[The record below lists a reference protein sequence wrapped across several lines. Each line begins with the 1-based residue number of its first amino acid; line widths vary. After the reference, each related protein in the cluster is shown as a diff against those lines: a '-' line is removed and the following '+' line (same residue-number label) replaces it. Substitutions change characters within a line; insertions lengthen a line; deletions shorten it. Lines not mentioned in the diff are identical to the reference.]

1 LNKTTHLVHFTYSGI
16 QIIDYT
22 TASFLFVQYLHGN
35 ILTVFQ
41 LVMIYFSFF
50 FTKIFFFLSK
60 EITFAPAN
68 GVTLVN
74 CVK

>member
-50 FTKIFFFLSK
+50 FTKYFFFFPKKLPLRPLT
-60 EITFAPAN
+60 E
-68 GVTLVN
+68 
-74 CVK
+74 